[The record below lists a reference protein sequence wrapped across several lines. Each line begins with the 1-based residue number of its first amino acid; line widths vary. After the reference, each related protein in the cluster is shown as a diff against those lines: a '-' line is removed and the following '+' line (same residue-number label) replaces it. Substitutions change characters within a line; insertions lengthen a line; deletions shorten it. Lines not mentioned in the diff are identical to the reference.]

1 MRVADVV
8 FLCLLWL
15 GSGVDAVDRSK
26 FRTCEQTGFCKA
38 YRASNGPASFPNP
51 GALQHTGKGTV
62 SNQYLQIT
70 CLATGAFR
78 VRIESPEDK
87 KKRWESDQVLVDVT
101 PGELVQKANQYECQG
116 QSVVEFDPAGFKLV
130 FTRAGELEPFL
141 VLNERGMTYIEPV
154 GGDGVHPKDD
164 DDQVPV
170 AERKLEELN
179 GKKIKDWG
187 EDGKPIFEDGTV
199 GEAVEQPLATDAPT
213 TSRFAPETFGGFT
226 DNKPHGPMSVGFDAT
241 FPEPSVGLFGLPE
254 HATKFSLQDTTHA
267 DPYRLYNLDV
277 FEYEL
282 NENMALYGAVP
293 YLLARSAKTGK
304 FSGLFFNNPTET
316 FVDVATTTS
325 HKGRQT
331 RWVSEAGVLE
341 VFVFPGGFEMRH
353 VLTPYIT
360 LTGKPALPPI
370 YSLGYHQC
378 RWNYRDQRDVEEV
391 HAKFEELDFPFDV
404 LWLDIEHTDGKR
416 YFTWDKT
423 KFPDPVQMQND
434 LARTGRRMVTI
445 VDPHVKRDSGYYV
458 HAEAEREGYYI
469 KDGAQDFDGWCWSGS
484 SSYPDFTCPKVR
496 AWWSAL
502 YTRYEGSTRRLA
514 IWNDMNEMSV
524 FNGPEVTMKKTTTN
538 VAGVEHREW
547 HNLFGFHYHQAT
559 FEGLKLAREGDRPF
573 VLTRAFFAG
582 TQRFGAIWN
591 GDNKADWTHLQ
602 QTPAML
608 LSMSVA
614 GLPFVGADVGGFFGN
629 PSTELL
635 VRWYESGSMQPF
647 FRAHAHIETK
657 RREPW
662 LFGEETL
669 QQIREVVM
677 ARYRVLGYIYTAF
690 EEAHRTGVPVM
701 RPMFTKTTGAALEDA
716 WLLGDSLLV
725 RPVLHSGE
733 TSVEIGDVTGEFVD
747 FATGKPCVLGATF
760 PAPLG
765 KLPVFH
771 RLGSIVPK
779 QMRLRRSSEF
789 MRLDPY
795 TLFVTADG
803 QGKAAGGL
811 YLDDQLSFEFE
822 TLGNFARVEFALEC
836 DSAAGAAGCTLVGS
850 VQGKYTAATNKVERV
865 LVRSTR
871 PCQKQ
876 QARGVAQQDG
886 NEWEFEVQCQE
897 DGLTVLRKP
906 WVDVAKPFQL
916 RF

>member
-1 MRVADVV
+1 MMRLAVV
-8 FLCLLWL
+8 VPVLCCLLWF
-15 GSGVDAVDRSK
+15 GGMVVNAVDRSK

-38 YRASNGPASFPNP
+38 YRTSNGPASFPNP
-51 GALQHTGKGTV
+51 NALQFSPEVPGEV
-62 SNQYLQIT
+62 SNQYLKIT
-70 CLATGAFR
+70 CLATGTFR

-101 PGELVQKANQYECQG
+101 PGKLIQKSNKYECQG
-116 QSVVEFDPAGFKLV
+116 QSMVEFDPTSFKLV
-130 FTRAGELEPFL
+130 FTRVGETDPF
-141 VLNERGMTYIEPV
+141 VILNERGMTYIEPV
-154 GGDGVHPKDD
+154 GGDGIHVNHDIPI
-164 DDQVPV
+164 
-170 AERKLEELN
+170 AERKLDQHD

-187 EDGKPIFEDGTV
+187 EDGKPIYEDGTV
-199 GEAVEQPLATDAPT
+199 GEAVENPLVTDAPT

-226 DNKPHGPMSVGFDAT
+226 DTKPNGPMSIGFDAT
-241 FPEPSVGLFGLPE
+241 FPEPNVGLFGLPE
-254 HATKFSLQDTTHA
+254 HATKFSLQDTMNA

-293 YLLARSAKTGK
+293 YLLARSSKTGK
-304 FSGLFFNNPTET
+304 FAGLFFNNPTET
-316 FVDVATTTS
+316 FVDVSSTPQS
-325 HKGRQT
+325 RQT
-331 RWVSEAGVLE
+331 RWISEAGVLE
-341 VFVFPGGFEMRH
+341 IFVFSGGLEMNH

-360 LTGKPALPPI
+360 LTGKPALPPM

-423 KFPDPVQMQND
+423 KFPNPIQMQND

-484 SSYPDFTCPKVR
+484 SSYPDFTCPQVR
-496 AWWSAL
+496 KWWSEL
-502 YTRYEGSTRRLA
+502 YTRYEGSTRRLG

-538 VAGVEHREW
+538 RNGIEHREW

-591 GDNKADWTHLQ
+591 GDNKADWGHLQ

-629 PSTELL
+629 PTTELL
-635 VRWYESGSMQPF
+635 VRWYESASMQPF

-677 ARYRVLGYIYTAF
+677 ERYRVLGYIYTTF
-690 EEAHRTGVPVM
+690 EQAHRTGMPVM
-701 RPMFTKTTGAALEDA
+701 RPMFTKQGIPLENA
-716 WLLGDSLLV
+716 WLLGDSLFV
-725 RPVLHSGE
+725 CPVLESGKE
-733 TSVEIGDVTGEFVD
+733 SIQMDDITGDFIQFT
-747 FATGKPCVLGATF
+747 TGKPCTVGAVF

-771 RLGSIVPK
+771 RVGSIVPK
-779 QMRLRRSSEF
+779 QMRLRRSSES

-795 TLFVTADG
+795 TLFVTVNE
-803 QGKAAGGL
+803 QGKASGKL
-811 YLDDQLSFEFE
+811 YLDDQLSFDFE
-822 TLGNFARVEFALEC
+822 TLGSFYKAN
-836 DSAAGAAGCTLVGS
+836 TM
-850 VQGKYTAATNKVERV
+850 Q
-865 LVRSTR
+865 RSINWN
-871 PCQKQ
+871 
-876 QARGVAQQDG
+876 VY
-886 NEWEFEVQCQE
+886 
-897 DGLTVLRKP
+897 
-906 WVDVAKPFQL
+906 
-916 RF
+916 